1 MTMDS
6 LLTAY
11 SAWLLAWMAPLWLGT
26 YLYRSIKRTLNY
38 SEPAVTAV
46 PARPDYLPS
55 IHLTAA

>member
-26 YLYRSIKRTLNY
+26 YLYRSIKRTLSY
-38 SEPAVTAV
+38 REPAPTV
-46 PARPDYLPS
+46 PARPAYLPT
-55 IHLTAA
+55 IHLAAA